1 VRPDFAGNPADS
13 QRNHTELRQHPA
25 AVLDSSVL
33 EIPGPAAAGVG
44 RPGRGAVSRG
54 VLTAALWLLLL
65 ANGGVLV
72 WLWLKG
78 GGVTAVPT
86 TTDLLTSLGRITGL
100 LGAYLALV
108 QVLLLARLPPL
119 ERLVGFDRLT
129 VWHRRNGRA
138 VILLLLA
145 HTVLVTVGYAG
156 SDQLRLGAEISSLW
170 HDYPG
175 IVTATIGTAL
185 LCLVVVSSLVIVRRR
200 LPYEL
205 WHLVHLTA
213 YAGIALAWS
222 HQIPTGNE
230 FTTAHTAS
238 RYWTGL
244 ILATLALLVVFRI
257 VVPLVRGLALGLRV
271 SEVREELPGVVS
283 IVVTGR
289 GIGRLR
295 ARSGQFLLWRFLTLG
310 RVLQAH
316 PFSLSRAPDGRSLR
330 ITVKDAGRFTRRLG
344 ALEPGTRVFAEGPF
358 GTFTDAARRRPRAAY
373 IAGGIGI
380 TPIRAM
386 LETAPGAHGDLALV
400 YRVVDERDAIF
411 RDELEA
417 LASAR
422 GADVAIVA
430 GDHRD
435 AACSDLLSPDHL
447 RALVDD
453 IADRDVY
460 VCGPP
465 AMADGVVAS
474 LRRLGVPRR
483 HIHLERFAL

>member
-1 VRPDFAGNPADS
+1 MIDHGTILDRPARTAGIELPRRATLAPA
-13 QRNHTELRQHPA
+13 L
-25 AVLDSSVL
+25 
-33 EIPGPAAAGVG
+33 
-44 RPGRGAVSRG
+44 
-54 VLTAALWLLLL
+54 LTAALWLVFA
-65 ANGGVLV
+65 ANAGVLI

-86 TTDLLTSLGRITGL
+86 TADLETSIGRITGL

-145 HTVLVTVGYAG
+145 HTALVTVGYAG
-156 SDQLRLGAEISSLW
+156 SDQVRLGAEISSLW

-175 IVTATIGTAL
+175 IVTATIGTGL
-185 LCLVVVSSLVIVRRR
+185 LCLVVGTSLVIVRRR

-205 WHLVHLTA
+205 WHLVHLMA

-238 RYWTGL
+238 QYWTGL
-244 ILATLALLVVFRI
+244 ILVTLVLLVAFRI
-257 VVPLVRGLALGLRV
+257 VLPLVRALALGLRV
-271 SEVREELPGVVS
+271 GEVREEAPGVVS
-283 IVVTGR
+283 LVITGR
-289 GIGRLR
+289 GIARVR
-295 ARSGQFLLWRFLTLG
+295 ARSGQFMLWRFLTPG
-310 RVLQAH
+310 RALQAH

-330 ITVKDAGRFTRRLG
+330 ITVKDSGRFTARLRD
-344 ALEPGTRVFAEGPF
+344 LRPGTRVLAEGPF

-386 LETAPGAHGDLALV
+386 LETAPGAGGDLALI

-417 LASAR
+417 LARAR
-422 GADVAIVA
+422 GARLTIVA

-435 AACSDLLSPDHL
+435 DACRDLLSPDHL

-453 IADRDVY
+453 IAERDVY

-474 LRRLGVPRR
+474 LRELGVPRR
-483 HIHLERFAL
+483 QIHLERFAL

>member
-1 VRPDFAGNPADS
+1 VIDHGSA
-13 QRNHTELRQHPA
+13 
-25 AVLDSSVL
+25 L
-33 EIPGPAAAGVG
+33 EIPGPSMAVELPRRATAARAG
-44 RPGRGAVSRG
+44 
-54 VLTAALWLLLL
+54 LTAGLGLVFA

-78 GGVTAVPT
+78 GGVSAVPT
-86 TTDLLTSLGRITGL
+86 AADLETSLGRITGL

-108 QVLLLARLPPL
+108 QILLLARLPPL

-156 SDQLRLGAEISSLW
+156 SDQLRLGEEISSLW

-185 LCLVVVSSLVIVRRR
+185 LCVVVGTSLVIVRRR

-205 WHLVHLTA
+205 WHLVHLMA

-238 RYWTGL
+238 QYWTGL
-244 ILATLALLVVFRI
+244 ILATLALLVVFRAVI
-257 VVPLVRGLALGLRV
+257 PLVRGLALGLRV
-271 SEVREELPGVVS
+271 GEVHEEAPGVVS
-283 IVVTGR
+283 LVITGR
-289 GIGRLR
+289 GVGRVR
-295 ARSGQFLLWRFLTLG
+295 ARSGQFLLWRFLTPG

-330 ITVKDAGRFTRRLG
+330 ITVKDVGGFTARLRDVR
-344 ALEPGTRVFAEGPF
+344 PGTRVFAEGPF

-386 LETAPGAHGDLALV
+386 LETAPGGGDDLALV
-400 YRVVDERDAIF
+400 YRVLDVRDAIF

-417 LASAR
+417 LAGAR
-422 GADVAIVA
+422 GARVTIVA

-435 AACSDLLSPDHL
+435 EACRDLLSPAHL
-447 RALVDD
+447 RALVED

-474 LRRLGVPRR
+474 LRVLGVPRR
-483 HIHLERFAL
+483 QIHLERFAL

>member
-1 VRPDFAGNPADS
+1 VIDHG
-13 QRNHTELRQHPA
+13 
-25 AVLDSSVL
+25 SVL
-33 EIPGPAAAGVG
+33 EAPHTAGTLPAPV
-44 RPGRGAVSRG
+44 RGSSSR
-54 VLTAALWLLLL
+54 VALTVALWLVVV
-65 ANGGVLV
+65 ANGAVIV

-78 GGVTAVPT
+78 GGVTVVPT
-86 TTDLLTSLGRITGL
+86 TPDLLTSLGRITGL
-100 LGAYLALV
+100 LGGYLALL

-145 HTVLVTVGYAG
+145 HTVLVTLGYMG
-156 SDQLRLGAEISSLW
+156 SDQISLREEITSLW

-185 LCLVVVSSLVIVRRR
+185 LCVVVVSSLVIVRRR

-205 WHLVHLTA
+205 WHLVHMTA

-230 FTTAHTAS
+230 FAVAHLAS
-238 RYWTGL
+238 QYWTGL
-244 ILATLALLVVFRI
+244 IVVTLALLLTYRVVL
-257 VVPLVRGLALGLRV
+257 PLARGLMLGLRV
-271 SEVREELPGVVS
+271 SEVCEEIPGVVS
-283 IVVTGR
+283 LVITGR
-289 GIGRLR
+289 RIDRLR
-295 ARSGQFLLWRFLTLG
+295 PRSGQFLLWRFLTPG
-310 RVLQAH
+310 RALQAH

-330 ITVKDAGRFTRRLG
+330 ITVKDVGRFTSRLRDIK
-344 ALEPGTRVFAEGPF
+344 PGTRVFAEGPF

-386 LETAPGAHGDLALV
+386 FETAPGDRGDLDLV
-400 YRVVDERDAIF
+400 YRVLDERDALF
-411 RDELEA
+411 RDELEE
-417 LASAR
+417 LAGAR
-422 GADVAIVA
+422 GARLAVIA

-435 AACSDLLSPDHL
+435 AAHRDLLSPEHL
-447 RALVDD
+447 RTLVAD

-465 AMADGVVAS
+465 AMADHVLES
-474 LRRLGVPRR
+474 LRALGVPRR

>member
-1 VRPDFAGNPADS
+1 MIDHSP
-13 QRNHTELRQHPA
+13 
-25 AVLDSSVL
+25 VL
-33 EIPGPAAAGVG
+33 EISGPVAGGDVPP
-44 RPGRGAVSRG
+44 RPTAHRAILTAVLWLVLVANGAVIVG
-54 VLTAALWLLLL
+54 
-65 ANGGVLV
+65 
-72 WLWLKG
+72 LWLKG
-78 GGVTAVPT
+78 GGITAVPKT
-86 TTDLLTSLGRITGL
+86 PDLLTSLGRITGL

-145 HTVLVTVGYAG
+145 HTVLVTIGYAG
-156 SDQLRLGAEISSLW
+156 SDELSLRAEISSLL

-175 IVTATIGTAL
+175 IITATIGTAL
-185 LCLVVVSSLVIVRRR
+185 LCVVVVSSLVIVRRR

-230 FTTAHTAS
+230 FAVAHTAAN
-238 RYWTGL
+238 YWTGL
-244 ILATLALLVVFRI
+244 ILATLALIVTFRV

-271 SEVREELPGVVS
+271 SEVREEAPGVVS
-283 IVVTGR
+283 VVITGR
-289 GIGRLR
+289 RIDRLR
-295 ARSGQFLLWRFLTLG
+295 PRSGQFLLWRFLTPG

-316 PFSLSRAPDGRSLR
+316 PFSISRAPDGRSLR
-330 ITVKDAGRFTRRLG
+330 ITVKDVGRFTAGLRD
-344 ALEPGTRVFAEGPF
+344 LEPGTRVFAEGPF
-358 GTFTDAARRRPRAAY
+358 GTFTDDARRRPRAAY

-386 LETAPGAHGDLALV
+386 LETAPGAAGDVDVV

-422 GADVAIVA
+422 GAGLTVVA

-435 AACSDLLSPDHL
+435 PACHDLLSPEHL

-453 IADRDVY
+453 IAERDVY

-465 AMADGVVAS
+465 AMADRVVAN
-474 LRRLGVPRR
+474 LRALGVPRR

>member
-1 VRPDFAGNPADS
+1 MIDHA
-13 QRNHTELRQHPA
+13 
-25 AVLDSSVL
+25 SVL
-33 EIPGPAAAGVG
+33 ETRAPAAAIDMPAR
-44 RPGRGAVSRG
+44 RPGARAA
-54 VLTAALWLLLL
+54 LTAALWLVFA

-78 GGVTAVPT
+78 GGVTAVPSAA
-86 TTDLLTSLGRITGL
+86 DLETSLGRITGL

-129 VWHRRNGRA
+129 VWHRRNGRV

-156 SDQLRLGAEISSLW
+156 SDQLRLGEEISSLW

-175 IVTATIGTAL
+175 IVTATIGTGL
-185 LCLVVVSSLVIVRRR
+185 LCVVVATSLVIARRR

-244 ILATLALLVVFRI
+244 ILATLALLVVFRVAI
-257 VVPLVRGLALGLRV
+257 PLVRALALGLRV
-271 SEVREELPGVVS
+271 SEVRDEGPGVVS
-283 IVVTGR
+283 LVISGR
-289 GIGRLR
+289 GVGRLR
-295 ARSGQFLLWRFLTLG
+295 ARSGQFLLWRFLTPG

-330 ITVKDAGRFTRRLG
+330 ITVKDVGRFTAGLRDLK
-344 ALEPGTRVFAEGPF
+344 PGTRVFAEGPF
-358 GTFTDAARRRPRAAY
+358 GTFTDAVRRRPRAAY

-380 TPIRAM
+380 TPIRAL
-386 LETAPGAHGDLALV
+386 LETAPGGEGDLALV
-400 YRVVDERDAIF
+400 YRVADERDAIF
-411 RDELEA
+411 REELDA
-417 LASAR
+417 LAGAR
-422 GADVAIVA
+422 GARVTIVP

-435 AACSDLLSPDHL
+435 AACRDLLSPAHL

-453 IADRDVY
+453 IAERDVY

-465 AMADGVVAS
+465 AMADGTVAS
-474 LRRLGVPRR
+474 LRELGVPPRQI
-483 HIHLERFAL
+483 HIERFAL

>member
-1 VRPDFAGNPADS
+1 
-13 QRNHTELRQHPA
+13 
-25 AVLDSSVL
+25 VLDSSVL
-33 EIPGPAAAGVG
+33 EIPGPAAGFG
-44 RPGRGAVSRG
+44 RARRGAVSRAA
-54 VLTAALWLLLL
+54 LTAALWLVLL

-78 GGVTAVPT
+78 GGVSAVPT
-86 TTDLLTSLGRITGL
+86 TSDLLTSLGRITGL

-156 SDQLRLGAEISSLW
+156 TDQLRLGEEISSLW

-185 LCLVVVSSLVIVRRR
+185 LCVVVVSSLVIVRRR

-244 ILATLALLVVFRI
+244 ILATLALLAVFRI

-271 SEVREELPGVVS
+271 SEVREEAPGVVS
-283 IVVTGR
+283 IVVSGR
-289 GIGRLR
+289 GIRHLR
-295 ARSGQFLLWRFLTLG
+295 ARSGQFLLWRFLTPG

-330 ITVKDAGRFTRRLG
+330 ITVKDVGRFTRRL
-344 ALEPGTRVFAEGPF
+344 AEVKPGTRVFAEGPF
-358 GTFTDAARRRPRAAY
+358 GTFTDDARRRPRAAY

-386 LETAPGAHGDLALV
+386 LETAPGARGDLALV

-411 RDELEA
+411 RDELET

-422 GADVAIVA
+422 GANLAIVA

-435 AACSDLLSPDHL
+435 AACRDLLSPDHL

-474 LRRLGVPRR
+474 LRGLGVPRR

>member
-1 VRPDFAGNPADS
+1 MIDRGS
-13 QRNHTELRQHPA
+13 I
-25 AVLDSSVL
+25 LDV
-33 EIPGPAAAGVG
+33 PGPTG
-44 RPGRGAVSRG
+44 RADAPVRLPSRRV
-54 VLTAALWLLLL
+54 VLPAALWAAFG
-65 ANGGVLV
+65 ANGAVIV

-78 GGVTAVPT
+78 GGVTAVPNT
-86 TTDLLTSLGRITGL
+86 AELLTSLGRITGL

-129 VWHRRNGRA
+129 VWHRRNGKA
-138 VILLLLA
+138 VLLLLLA

-156 SDQLRLGAEISSLW
+156 ADKLSVPKEISSLL

-175 IVTATIGTAL
+175 IITATVGTAL

-205 WHLVHLTA
+205 WQLVHLTA

-230 FTTAHTAS
+230 FTTAHTAA
-238 RYWTGL
+238 RYWTAL
-244 ILATLALLVVFRI
+244 IVVTLALLVAYRI
-257 VVPLVRGLALGLRV
+257 AVPLARGLALGLRV
-271 SEVREELPGVVS
+271 SEVREEVPGVVS
-283 IVVTGR
+283 LVMTGR
-289 GIGRLR
+289 RIDRVR
-295 ARSGQFLLWRFLTLG
+295 PRSGQFLLWRFLTPG
-310 RVLQAH
+310 RALQAH

-330 ITVKDAGRFTRRLG
+330 ITVKDVGRFTAGLRDVK
-344 ALEPGTRVFAEGPF
+344 PGTRVFAEGPF
-358 GTFTDAARRRPRAAY
+358 GTFTDAARRRPRAVY

-386 LETAPGAHGDLALV
+386 LETAPGAGGDIDVV

-417 LASAR
+417 LALAR
-422 GADVAIVA
+422 GARLTFVA

-435 AACSDLLSPDHL
+435 AACRDLLSPEHL
-447 RALVDD
+447 RSLVDD

-465 AMADGVVAS
+465 GMADRVVAN
-474 LRRLGVPRR
+474 LRELGVPRR

>member
-1 VRPDFAGNPADS
+1 VID
-13 QRNHTELRQHPA
+13 H
-25 AVLDSSVL
+25 SSVL
-33 EIPGPAAAGVG
+33 EIPGPAAG
-44 RPGRGAVSRG
+44 REVPRRGATSRA
-54 VLTAALWLLLL
+54 VLTAALWVVLA
-65 ANGGVLV
+65 ANGAVIV

-78 GGVTAVPT
+78 GGITAVPKT
-86 TTDLLTSLGRITGL
+86 ADLLTSLGRITGL

-145 HTVLVTVGYAG
+145 HTVLVTIGYAG
-156 SDQLRLGAEISSLW
+156 SDQISLRDEISSLL

-175 IVTATIGTAL
+175 IITATIGTAL
-185 LCLVVVSSLVIVRRR
+185 LCVVVVSSLVIVRRR

-230 FTTAHTAS
+230 FAVAHTAAT
-238 RYWTGL
+238 YWTGL
-244 ILATLALLVVFRI
+244 IVATLALLVTFRVAI
-257 VVPLVRGLALGLRV
+257 PLVRGLALGLRV
-271 SEVREELPGVVS
+271 SEVREETPGVVS
-283 IVVTGR
+283 LVITGR
-289 GIGRLR
+289 RIDHLR
-295 ARSGQFLLWRFLTLG
+295 AHSGQFLLWRFLTPG

-316 PFSLSRAPDGRSLR
+316 PFSISRAPDGRSLR
-330 ITVKDAGRFTRRLG
+330 ITVKDVGRFTARLRDIK
-344 ALEPGTRVFAEGPF
+344 PGTRVFAEGPF
-358 GTFTDAARRRPRAAY
+358 GTFTDEARRRPRAAY

-386 LETAPGAHGDLALV
+386 LETAPGAAGDIDVV

-422 GADVAIVA
+422 GAGLTVVA

-435 AACSDLLSPDHL
+435 PAYRDLLSPEHL
-447 RALVDD
+447 RTLVGD
-453 IADRDVY
+453 IAERDVY

-465 AMADGVVAS
+465 EMADRVVAN
-474 LRRLGVPRR
+474 LRALGVPRR

>member
-1 VRPDFAGNPADS
+1 VIERTPI
-13 QRNHTELRQHPA
+13 
-25 AVLDSSVL
+25 LDVPRATPRRSARARGSSAR
-33 EIPGPAAAGVG
+33 IG
-44 RPGRGAVSRG
+44 
-54 VLTAALWLLLL
+54 LTGALWLFVL
-65 ANGGVLV
+65 ANAGVIV

-78 GGVTAVPT
+78 GGITAVPRT
-86 TTDLLTSLGRITGL
+86 PDLETSLGRITGL
-100 LGAYLALV
+100 LGGYLALV

-145 HTVLVTVGYAG
+145 HTVLVTLGYSG
-156 SDQLRLGAEISSLW
+156 SDQIGLRAEITSLL

-185 LCLVVVSSLVIVRRR
+185 LCIVVVTSLVIVRRR

-205 WHLVHLTA
+205 WQLVHLSA

-230 FTTAHTAS
+230 FTTAHTAA
-238 RYWTGL
+238 RYWTVL
-244 ILATLALLVVFRI
+244 IAGTLALLVVFRVAI
-257 VVPLVRGLALGLRV
+257 PLVRGLLLGLRV
-271 SEVREELPGVVS
+271 SEVHEEGAGVVS
-283 IVVTGR
+283 VVVTGR

-295 ARSGQFLLWRFLTLG
+295 ARSGQFLLWRFLTPG
-310 RVLQAH
+310 RALQAH
-316 PFSLSRAPDGRSLR
+316 PFSLSRAPDGQSLR
-330 ITVKDAGRFTRRLG
+330 ITVKDVGRFTARLG
-344 ALEPGTRVFAEGPF
+344 DLKPGTRVFAEGPF
-358 GTFTDAARRRPRAAY
+358 GTFTDDARRRPRAAY

-386 LETAPGAHGDLALV
+386 LETAPGEAGDIDVV
-400 YRVVDERDAIF
+400 YRVLDEGDAIL
-411 RDELEA
+411 RGELEA
-417 LASAR
+417 LAAAR
-422 GADVAIVA
+422 GAHLCVIA

-435 AACSDLLSPDHL
+435 AACRDLLSPAHL
-447 RALVDD
+447 RDLVAD

-465 AMADGVVAS
+465 AMADGVVAN
-474 LRRLGVPRR
+474 LRELGVPRR
-483 HIHLERFAL
+483 QIHLERFAL